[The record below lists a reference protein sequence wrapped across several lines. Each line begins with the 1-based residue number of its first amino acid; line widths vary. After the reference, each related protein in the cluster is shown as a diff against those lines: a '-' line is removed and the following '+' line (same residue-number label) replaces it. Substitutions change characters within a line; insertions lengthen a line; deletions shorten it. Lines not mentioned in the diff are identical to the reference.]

1 MEAVMLHDMVCY
13 DFEGASQAGCQQR
26 LAEELLR
33 FAGGLVCGP
42 AVKPKSD
49 LVVTHGKL
57 LKQVFSNDSL
67 EGRFALLETS
77 SVDDELLKL
86 KTDLVASGKTLP
98 PPRASTPLRAYE
110 TLGAYNNVD
119 IIWP

>member
-1 MEAVMLHDMVCY
+1 M
-13 DFEGASQAGCQQR
+13 
-26 LAEELLR
+26 
-33 FAGGLVCGP
+33 
-42 AVKPKSD
+42 
-49 LVVTHGKL
+49 
-57 LKQVFSNDSL
+57 FSNDSL
-67 EGRFALLETS
+67 EGRFALLETA

-98 PPRASTPLRAYE
+98 PPRASTPMRAYE